1 MGEEKLT
8 IRQAFQ
14 ATQNFLSEY
23 YRMTNSE
30 DIALL
35 LSILTVQDDDAT
47 SDPAGWHD
55 WMRSVQKVCFPDTPE
70 NHRLLE
76 ELVAHPQNHLGKDS
90 WGNDWYA
97 RLLPDGKQ
105 LWACVRGE
113 EVQYGGIRNIPK
125 SFHPRTGLSSP
136 SSP

>member
-1 MGEEKLT
+1 MEEEKLT

-23 YRMTNSE
+23 YRMTNSD
-30 DIALL
+30 DIGLL
-35 LSILTVQDDDAT
+35 LSILTVQDDDVT

-55 WMRSVQKVCFPDTPE
+55 WMRSVQKVLFPDTPE

-76 ELVAHPQNHLGKDS
+76 ELVANQQNHLGKDS

-97 RLLPDGKQ
+97 RLLPDGRQ
-105 LWACVRGE
+105 LWACVRRGE
-113 EVQYGGIRNIPK
+113 VLYGGIRNTPK
-125 SFHPRTGLSSP
+125 SFNSRTGLSSP